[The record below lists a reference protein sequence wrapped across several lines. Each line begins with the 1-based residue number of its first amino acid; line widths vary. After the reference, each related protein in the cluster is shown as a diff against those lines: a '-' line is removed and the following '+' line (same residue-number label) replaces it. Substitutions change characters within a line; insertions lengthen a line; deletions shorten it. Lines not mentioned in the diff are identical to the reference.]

1 MATQLRHGDVLL
13 TRVGN
18 SMVGAHLADRTVT
31 VARGEATGHAHRAR
45 GRGVA
50 LRGDRLYAPAGGVI
64 EHEEHHALVLVPG
77 EYHVR
82 HQVELTRIGLQR
94 VRD

>member
-1 MATQLRHGDVLL
+1 MTQVRHGDVLL
-13 TRVGN
+13 TRI
-18 SMVGAHLADRTVT
+18 ADVEGEVRGREQTAI

-45 GRGVA
+45 GRGLV
-50 LRGDRLYAPAGGVI
+50 LRGDRLLAPAGGVI
-64 EHEEHHALVLVPG
+64 EHEEHLPLVLVPG

-82 HQVELTRIGLQR
+82 HQVEMTRVGIQR